1 MFADNDDLLDS
12 IGATLPPIL
21 EALDALTHVA
31 RHLHPANL
39 AERVDATTETA
50 KAVREHLDRF
60 RAVSFPVYLENFQER
75 IESAGQHVCH
85 AFAGLAAAAGQADGI
100 KRARRELNHR
110 NRAIEAL
117 YPLAAVFPSVNRF
130 FVEPERREDADLSAR
145 LARSDFTREDVGVIH
160 RDNAREK
167 RGGCS
172 LYVPEYYDSTVSYP
186 LIVALHGGS
195 GHGRDFLWNWIVEAR
210 TRGAIVLSPSSKDR
224 TWSLMGRDIDSPNIE
239 QMVEQVGE
247 QWHIDERKRLLTGMS
262 DGGTF
267 CYISGLRQS
276 SPFTHWAPC
285 SATFH
290 PTLLAACPK
299 ERLADLPIYLL
310 HGALDWMFPVEVAQT
325 ANESLR
331 AAGAAVEYR
340 EIADLSHA
348 WPHDENPR
356 IMDWFLGAAGS
367 GEETA
372 SAAPTRPTS

>member
-1 MFADNDDLLDS
+1 MWRVTC
-12 IGATLPPIL
+12 IHRT
-21 EALDALTHVA
+21 
-31 RHLHPANL
+31 L
-39 AERVDATTETA
+39 AELVDSTKEPA
-50 KAVREHLDRF
+50 KVVREHLDRF
-60 RAVSFPVYLENFQER
+60 RDVSFPVYFEHFQER

-85 AFAGLAAAAGQADGI
+85 ACAGLSAAAGQADGI
-100 KRARRELNHR
+100 KCARRELHHR
-110 NRAIEAL
+110 NRALEAL
-117 YPLAAVFPSVNRF
+117 YPLAAVFPLVDRF
-130 FVEPERREDADLSAR
+130 FVEPERREDAEL
-145 LARSDFTREDVGVIH
+145 LAKLAKSDFARDDVGVIH

-172 LYVPEYYDSTVSYP
+172 LYVPEYYDSAVAYP

-210 TRGAIVLSPSSKDR
+210 TRGAILLSPTSKDR

-239 QMVEQVGE
+239 QMVEHVGE

-267 CYISGLRQS
+267 CYISGLRRS
-276 SPFTHWAPC
+276 SPFTYLAPG

-290 PTLLAACPK
+290 PALLAACPQ
-299 ERLADLPIYLL
+299 EQLVGLPIYLL

-356 IMDWFLGAAGS
+356 ILDWFLASKALS
-367 GEETA
+367 EEKV
-372 SAAPTRPTS
+372 